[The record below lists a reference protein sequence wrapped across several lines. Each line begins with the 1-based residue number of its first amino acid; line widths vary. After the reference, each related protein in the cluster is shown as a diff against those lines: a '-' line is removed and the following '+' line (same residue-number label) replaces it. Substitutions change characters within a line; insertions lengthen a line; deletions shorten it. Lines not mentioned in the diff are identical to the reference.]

1 MDDQRT
7 NRTSWGGVM
16 LSGAQLLTA
25 LMLAF
30 GVFLV
35 IAALPSDGPKGNLP
49 INIPAFTVGS
59 VVAVIG
65 GTALVFIQMR
75 LRRKN

>member
-1 MDDQRT
+1 
-7 NRTSWGGVM
+7 
-16 LSGAQLLTA
+16 
-25 LMLAF
+25 
-30 GVFLV
+30 
-35 IAALPSDGPKGNLP
+35 LPSDGPKGNLP